1 MANAMRIRALTKGD
15 ITAITAIISHPMETG
30 LRKDDKGN
38 LVPAHF
44 IEQLT
49 VDVGGK
55 RVVDS
60 RLNTAVLTNPV
71 LNFKVKGAKVGDK
84 VAVNWI
90 DNLGDKGTGEAVVAA
105 A

>member
-49 VDVGGK
+49 VDVAGK

-60 RLNTAVLTNPV
+60 RLNTAVSTNPV
-71 LNFKVKGAKVGDK
+71 LNFKIKGAKVGDK
-84 VAVNWI
+84 VMVTWI
-90 DNLGDKGTGEAVVAA
+90 DNLGDKGTGETAVTA
-105 A
+105 

>member
-1 MANAMRIRALTKGD
+1 
-15 ITAITAIISHPMETG
+15 METG

-44 IEQLT
+44 IQQLT
-49 VDVGGK
+49 VDVAGK

-60 RLNTAVLTNPV
+60 RLNTAVSADPV

-84 VAVNWI
+84 VVVSWV
-90 DNLGDKGTGEAVVAA
+90 DNLGERGVGEVVVAA
-105 A
+105 